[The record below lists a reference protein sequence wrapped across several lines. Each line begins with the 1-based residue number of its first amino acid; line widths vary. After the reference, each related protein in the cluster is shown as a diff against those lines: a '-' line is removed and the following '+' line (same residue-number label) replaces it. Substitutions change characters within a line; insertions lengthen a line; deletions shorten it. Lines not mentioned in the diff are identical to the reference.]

1 MEQKTNTGCEDA
13 RTKTQS
19 MSTGSDQLRKS
30 TRLMMDKLKKQ
41 NLINITTQIGMVKQL
56 IADHF
61 QVNCSLKEIKEIEEI
76 KEEDYLE
83 YLLETEKRMQHE
95 R

>member
-1 MEQKTNTGCEDA
+1 MIQ
-13 RTKTQS
+13 
-19 MSTGSDQLRKS
+19 
-30 TRLMMDKLKKQ
+30 
-41 NLINITTQIGMVKQL
+41 QL

-61 QVNCSLKEIKEIEEI
+61 QVNCSLEEIKEIEEI

-95 R
+95 G